1 VAVSKVWPLR
11 LADPQALLPMPPSCL
26 AQSSIMWLLRVI
38 RVVLLSFNCLD
49 CVGSNPVAR
58 PMIWYLYVCCRCSAL
73 VHHGGVGTTAAGL
86 HCGKPTMVVPAF
98 GDLFLFVDMC
108 HQVRESSCIGCY
120 ITILLSAC
128 EQPAVCA
135 TAQTA
140 SVLRVAS
147 VLAAGLAPI
156 VCCSAVCQNLSCHG
170 SARVGVTHK
179 LPRSVYL
186 LLPVSQL
193 PNAAGCGPAAIPL
206 TELTAERLLAALLQQ
221 RWLHS

>member
-1 VAVSKVWPLR
+1 
-11 LADPQALLPMPPSCL
+11 
-26 AQSSIMWLLRVI
+26 
-38 RVVLLSFNCLD
+38 
-49 CVGSNPVAR
+49 
-58 PMIWYLYVCCRCSAL
+58 MIWYLYVCCRCSAL

-206 TELTAERLLAALLQQ
+206 TELTAERLLAALQQ
-221 RWLHS
+221 LVAEQDRYSAAAAKVAAQLKDEDGLAAAVASVARTLAATEEGGCAADA